1 MVQIKKMLSSYK
13 TALTPN
19 LEEELDEAQPKYM
32 YDLLGFSIRYTD
44 PWFMTQIVNMKASL
58 LLAHA

>member
-1 MVQIKKMLSSYK
+1 MLSSYK

-44 PWFMTQIVNMKASL
+44 PWFMTQIVDMKASL